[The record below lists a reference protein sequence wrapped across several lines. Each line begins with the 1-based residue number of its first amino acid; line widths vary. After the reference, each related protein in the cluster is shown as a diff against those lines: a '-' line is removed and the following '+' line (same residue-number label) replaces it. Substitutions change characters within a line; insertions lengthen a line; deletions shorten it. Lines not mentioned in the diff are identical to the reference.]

1 MQKYISHSED
11 ETKAIAAKLAKVS
24 PSNIFALT
32 GKLGAG
38 KTIFAQGFAKG
49 LGIKDKIISPTFV
62 LIRQHN
68 IPNTTKVFCHIDLY
82 RPENFSHLGL
92 EEILSN
98 KNSIILIEWAEKIEN
113 ILPKHTI
120 KINITEEKSYCRLIS
135 ISKGPTIC

>member
-1 MQKYISHSED
+1 MQKYISRSED

-24 PSNIFALT
+24 QSNIFALT
-32 GKLGAG
+32 GSLGAG

-68 IPNTTKVFCHIDLY
+68 IPNTSKIFYHIDLY
-82 RPENFSHLGL
+82 RPENFNHLGL
-92 EEILSN
+92 EEILSDN
-98 KNSIILIEWAEKIEN
+98 NRVVLIEWGEKIEN

-120 KINITEEKSYCRLIS
+120 KINIAKEKPYSRLIS
-135 ISKGPTIC
+135 ISKDPTI